1 MSKNP
6 KIVAVKGMNDILPAD
21 AALWEYFEDAVRR
34 LMASYAYTQIR
45 TPIVEP
51 TPLFHRGIGEVTDIV
66 EKELYSFTDALNGDP
81 LSLRPENTA
90 SVCRAVLEHHLTY
103 DGGKRLWYI
112 GPMFRHERPQRGRY
126 RQFHQ
131 FGAEAIGFG
140 GPDVDAELIL
150 MTARLWETLELPPL
164 ALKLNSLGNREE
176 RAAHRERLVAH
187 LEANVDALDD
197 DSKRRLKTNPLRVL
211 DSKNPQVRAI
221 VDAAPRL
228 IDELGAESRAHFER
242 LQRLLKL
249 RGVSFEIDPNLVRGL
264 DYYSH
269 TVFEWVTDALGAQ
282 SAVCGGG
289 RYDGLIELLGGAPT
303 PAVGFAVGIERVLEL
318 IRIGGFESL
327 RQNDVYVVH
336 SGTGALELA
345 VQVAEQLR
353 DCGFDV
359 AMHAGEGS
367 FKSQM
372 KKADASGATFAVILG
387 DDEVAAN
394 EVTLKTLRE
403 LGDDP
408 QSPARGTGGRQR
420 RVPIAA
426 LADAI
431 ADEFGI
437 GDDDHD
443 HHHHDHH

>member
-1 MSKNP
+1 MSKIP
-6 KIVAVKGMNDILPAD
+6 KLAAVKGMNDVLPAD

-45 TPIVEP
+45 TPILEP
-51 TPLFHRGIGEVTDIV
+51 TPLFHRGIGAVTDIV
-66 EKELYSFTDALNGDP
+66 EKELYSFTDSLNGDP

-131 FGAEAIGFG
+131 FGAEAIGFA

-164 ALKLNSLGNREE
+164 TLKLNTLGNREE
-176 RAAHRERLVAH
+176 RARHRVDLIAY
-187 LEANVDALDD
+187 LEANVDALDAD
-197 DSKRRLKTNPLRVL
+197 AKRRMHSNPLRVL
-211 DSKNPQVRAI
+211 DSKNPQVREI
-221 VDAAPRL
+221 MDRAPRL
-228 IDELGAESRAHFER
+228 IDQLGPDSRAHFER

-249 RGVSFEIDPNLVRGL
+249 RGQAFEIDHNLVRGL
-264 DYYSH
+264 DYYGL

-289 RYDGLIELLGGAPT
+289 RYDGLIELLGGEPT
-303 PAVGFAVGIERVLEL
+303 PACGFAVGIERVLEL
-318 IRIGGFESL
+318 IKLGGFESL
-327 RQNDVYVVH
+327 RHTDVYIVH
-336 SGTGALELA
+336 SGTGAIELA

-353 DCGFDV
+353 DNGFDV
-359 AMHAGEGS
+359 AMNAGEGS

-372 KKADASGATFAVILG
+372 KRADASGATFAVIIG
-387 DDEVAAN
+387 DDEVRAGD
-394 EVTLKTLRE
+394 VTLKTLR
-403 LGDDP
+403 DP
-408 QSPARGTGGRQR
+408 DADPEAGARSGGAQQ
-420 RVPIAA
+420 RVPIAQLSDRLVEA
-426 LADAI
+426 
-431 ADEFGI
+431 FGV
-437 GDDDHD
+437 DDHD
-443 HHHHDHH
+443 HDHGHDHVH

>member
-1 MSKNP
+1 MSKIS
-6 KIVAVKGMNDILPAD
+6 KLSAVKGMNDVLPAD

-45 TPIVEP
+45 TPILEP

-131 FGAEAIGFG
+131 FGAEAIGFA

-164 ALKLNSLGNREE
+164 TLKLNTLGNREE
-176 RAAHRERLVAH
+176 RARHRVELIAY
-187 LEANVDALDD
+187 LEANVDALDAD
-197 DSKRRLKTNPLRVL
+197 AKRRMHSAPLRVL
-211 DSKNPQVRAI
+211 DSKNPQVREVVAG
-221 VDAAPRL
+221 APRL
-228 IDELGAESRAHFER
+228 IDQLGPDSRAHFEQ

-249 RGVSFEIDPNLVRGL
+249 RGQAFEVDHHLVRGL
-264 DYYSH
+264 DYYGL

-289 RYDGLIELLGGAPT
+289 RYDGLIELLGGDPT
-303 PAVGFAVGIERVLEL
+303 PACGFAIGIERVLEL
-318 IRIGGFESL
+318 IKLGGFESL
-327 RQNDVYVVH
+327 RHTDVYVVH
-336 SGTGALELA
+336 SGTGAVEVA
-345 VQVAEQLR
+345 MQVGEQLR
-353 DCGFDV
+353 DNGFDV
-359 AMHAGEGS
+359 AMNAGDGS

-372 KKADASGATFAVILG
+372 KRADASGATFAVIIGEDELRAG
-387 DDEVAAN
+387 D
-394 EVTLKTLRE
+394 VTLKTLR
-403 LGDDP
+403 DP
-408 QSPARGTGGRQR
+408 HADPEAGARSGGAQQ
-420 RVPIAA
+420 RVPIAELSDRLVEA
-426 LADAI
+426 
-431 ADEFGI
+431 FGV
-437 GDDDHD
+437 DDHG
-443 HHHHDHH
+443 HDHGHDHVH